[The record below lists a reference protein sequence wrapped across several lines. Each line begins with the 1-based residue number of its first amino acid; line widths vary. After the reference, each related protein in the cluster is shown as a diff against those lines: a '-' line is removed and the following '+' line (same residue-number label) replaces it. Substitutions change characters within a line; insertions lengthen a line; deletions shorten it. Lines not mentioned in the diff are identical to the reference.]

1 MARPRASDFEEK
13 RASLLASAASVFA
26 TQGMDRASMAQI
38 AAEAGVSKALLY
50 HYYPGKGALIF
61 AIIEGHLSA
70 LDTAIAAADDPEI
83 PPEQR
88 LESLVRTV
96 LDRYRGAD
104 DAHKV
109 QLNAGPAL
117 TEAQQET
124 LRQIERRIV
133 RRFAEVIR
141 ALRPDLP
148 AHLVM
153 PATMSLFGMMNWV
166 YLWFRDGGA
175 ISRDDYARLATR
187 IMLGGLPAAA
197 AR

>member
-1 MARPRASDFEEK
+1 MARPRASDFGEK

-26 TQGMDRASMAQI
+26 AQGMDRASMAQI

-50 HYYPGKGALIF
+50 HYYSGKGALIY
-61 AIIEGHLSA
+61 AIIESHLSA
-70 LDTAIAAADDPEI
+70 LDAAIAAADDEAF

-109 QLNAGPAL
+109 QLNAGRAL
-117 TEAQQET
+117 TQAQQES

-133 RRFAEVIR
+133 RRFAAVIR
-141 ALRPDLP
+141 AVRPDLP
-148 AHLVM
+148 PHLVM

-166 YLWFRDGGA
+166 YMWFRDDGPIG
-175 ISRDDYARLATR
+175 RDDYARLATR
-187 IMLGGLPAAA
+187 IMLGGLPAV
-197 AR
+197 RPD